1 MPLGLSGAGR
11 LPAIDLEHTRS
22 KGALSSS
29 CYALRTYRRRSNT
42 GWNAGENHP
51 IGMALQL
58 LLSIPL
64 KKRACPVC
72 KYPRW
77 LPASQSITPNPFS
90 LLRRK
95 TSPQHTLRGGSLL
108 FVTAK
113 SRQKPCD
120 TLTLAKSP
128 LLPVFFD
135 GRAHTHRTVGDSWL
149 F

>member
-11 LPAIDLEHTRS
+11 LPAINIEHICS
-22 KGALSSS
+22 KGALWSS
-29 CYALRTYRRRSNT
+29 CSALRHYRRRRYPS
-42 GWNAGENHP
+42 WVVGENHP
-51 IGMALQL
+51 IAMAMQL
-58 LLSIPL
+58 HKHKPL
-64 KKRACPVC
+64 IHGYCPVC
-72 KYPRW
+72 HHPRW
-77 LPASQSITPNPFS
+77 LLTCQSITPNPNHP
-90 LLRRK
+90 RWN